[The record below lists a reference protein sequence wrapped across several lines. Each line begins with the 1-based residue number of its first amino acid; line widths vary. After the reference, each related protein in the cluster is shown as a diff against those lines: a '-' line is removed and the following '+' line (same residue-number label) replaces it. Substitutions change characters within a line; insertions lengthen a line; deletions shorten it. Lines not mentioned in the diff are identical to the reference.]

1 MTEKTAYFR
10 GPLSSFSIQLA
21 VQMLQDG
28 WHLHI
33 PSKSALN
40 FSLSPLDLGS
50 SIQSTLESAIGKK
63 GRNRELLERIRL
75 LEPGEIVRGT
85 KYDVVVFCGLPA
97 NFDEP
102 RVSRAPWAAEE
113 LAEVSRRLKEV
124 PVIIVS
130 SLWAAIQ
137 DDGVVPE
144 EIEFNRRKP
153 LSHYE
158 GVCQQYE
165 LKLLKGL
172 ENQDSI
178 WYLLRLPVITGNLS
192 DGASRNF
199 SGMANL
205 FAKVG
210 QAKGT
215 DKVLR
220 INYNPDATF
229 WMLPADIAAAMTVAV
244 IDDPARPRI
253 CNLVSPGATLNREW
267 LHHLARSADF
277 ERVESSEKD
286 QLALPGTLQSM
297 LRDNV
302 QVKTRNLFELMGRHR
317 QTPVTLDQTYF
328 NKVLNFGNAANWGL
342 QKTEHYKTLFSE
354 ELARQYF
361 TEFLPTKAD
370 QKAVKRVAGFENGIG
385 LEIEGAPNC
394 SWVAK
399 TAEDKLEVVACD
411 PLTPTVRFTFTTG
424 GFVRLIKHEMLF
436 EQALLTRDL
445 QARGK
450 GIELVRACDL
460 LRRVLKD
467 YTFEFKDEQ
476 TKPESKPQIL
486 QIAGKD

>member
-1 MTEKTAYFR
+1 
-10 GPLSSFSIQLA
+10 
-21 VQMLQDG
+21 MLQDG

-40 FSLSPLDLGS
+40 FSLSPLDLRS
-50 SIQSTLESAIGKK
+50 SIQSALERAIGKK
-63 GRNRELLERIRL
+63 GRSRELLDRVRM
-75 LEPGEIVRGT
+75 LEPQEIVRGT

-97 NFDEP
+97 NFDEA

-113 LAEVSRRLKEV
+113 LAEVSRRLKDV
-124 PVIIVS
+124 PVVIVS

-178 WYLLRLPVITGNLS
+178 WYLLRLPMITGNLS
-192 DGASRNF
+192 DGASANF
-199 SGMANL
+199 SGMSHL
-205 FAKVG
+205 FAKAW

-220 INYNPDATF
+220 LNYNPDATF
-229 WMLPADIAAAMTVAV
+229 WMLPADIAATMTAAV
-244 IDDPARPRI
+244 IEDPARPRI
-253 CNLVSPGATLNREW
+253 CNLVSTGATLNREW
-267 LHHLARSADF
+267 LQHLAKAAGF
-277 ERVESSEKD
+277 KRVEHTEKD
-286 QLALPGTLQSM
+286 PLALPGTLQSM

-302 QVKTRNLFELMGRHR
+302 QVKTRNLFELMGRHQ
-317 QTPVTLDQTYF
+317 QTPVTLDQNYF
-328 NKVLNFGNAANWGL
+328 NKALEFGRVANWGM
-342 QKTEHYKTLFSE
+342 QKTEHYKTFFTE
-354 ELARQYF
+354 DLARQYF
-361 TEFLPTKAD
+361 TEFLPSKAD
-370 QKAVKRVAGFENGIG
+370 VKAVKRIAGFENGIA
-385 LEIEGAPNC
+385 LEIEGVPNC
-394 SWVAK
+394 SWIAK
-399 TAEDKLEVVACD
+399 TTEDKLEVVPND
-411 PLTPTVRFTFTTG
+411 PTSSIPTVRFTFTTG

-460 LRRVLKD
+460 LRSVLKD
-467 YTFEFKDEQ
+467 YTFEFKNER
-476 TKPESKPQIL
+476 TTPESKPQIL